1 MRRVAAIP
9 LVLVA
14 AGCGGSSAVKESKPP
29 DPATVKKALVAQLKQ
44 KELTFRWV
52 ACVRNGR
59 LYRNQPIVRC
69 NVNFGMDPH
78 VEAYCAVF
86 EQGQLVTN
94 HENSDIPCGHDDA
107 GYSAPVEGS
116 S

>member
-1 MRRVAAIP
+1 MAAIL
-9 LVLVA
+9 LVFVA

-78 VEAYCAVF
+78 VEAYCTVF
-86 EQGQLVTN
+86 EHGRLVTN
-94 HENSDIPCGHDDA
+94 HDNKAIPCGHDNA
-107 GYSAPVEGS
+107 GFTVPTAEGS
-116 S
+116 

>member
-1 MRRVAAIP
+1 
-9 LVLVA
+9 VLAA
-14 AGCGGSSAVKESKPP
+14 AGCGGSSGEKETKPP
-29 DPATVKKALVAQLKQ
+29 DLATVKKALVAKLKQ

-52 ACVRNGR
+52 ACIRNGR
-59 LYRNQPIVRC
+59 VYRGRPIVRC

-86 EQGQLVTN
+86 EDGRLVTN
-94 HENSDIPCGHDDA
+94 HDNSAIPCSHDDA

>member
-1 MRRVAAIP
+1 LRRVAFAL

-14 AGCGGSSAVKESKPP
+14 AGCGGSSSIDQTERP
-29 DPATVKKALVAQLKQ
+29 DLKSVKKALVAQLKEKQ
-44 KELTFRWV
+44 LTFRWV

-59 LYRNQPIVRC
+59 SYRHQPIVRC

-78 VEAYCAVF
+78 IEAYCAVF
-86 EQGQLVTN
+86 EKGRLVTN
-94 HENSDIPCGHDDA
+94 HENSAIPCGHDDA

-116 S
+116 